1 MASEFIPKSIRI
13 FVESRAQGY
22 CEYCYSPEIVA
33 TDRFAIEH
41 ILPRVSGGQS
51 NIENLAWSCLGCNS
65 YKHVKT
71 HAIDPQTGDMASL
84 FHPRQHRWSDHFVW
98 GETITQLVGITPIG
112 RATVKALQL
121 NRIGVVNLRSLLCVV
136 GKHPP
141 MS

>member
-1 MASEFIPKSIRI
+1 MPSEFIPKSIRV

-22 CEYCYSPEIVA
+22 CEYCCSPEAVA

-41 ILPRVSGGQS
+41 ILPRVSGGES

-65 YKHVKT
+65 NKHVKT
-71 HAIDPQTGDMASL
+71 HAIDPQTGDSVSL

-98 GETITQLVGITPIG
+98 GETITQVIGITPIG

-121 NRIGVVNLRSLLCVV
+121 NRTGVVNLRSLLYVV